1 MINATESSHGLLRGE
16 KLVILLAS
24 PKCVSWQH
32 GYIWERL
39 RSKVVNFAESLAHLA
54 LAPTYSIQQQAFAR
68 VESSL
73 LLCSYCNVLCLAHA
87 TRLLSNG
94 RTYPKRIL
102 SVWAEHIDAHIAY
115 ALTNK
120 AMSSSLLDSLYWSLL
135 FLPQQ
140 LYSLQQQGHVYP
152 AWPPPSLTYSSASWC
167 STLQNCAV
175 SSTFVSLNEILLSTT
190 LYIDNQVYY
199 IENRG

>member
-1 MINATESSHGLLRGE
+1 MHILHMHWPT
-16 KLVILLAS
+16 KLWVLAS
-24 PKCVSWQH
+24 
-32 GYIWERL
+32 
-39 RSKVVNFAESLAHLA
+39 
-54 LAPTYSIQQQAFAR
+54 SI
-68 VESSL
+68 
-73 LLCSYCNVLCLAHA
+73 LCSEAF
-87 TRLLSNG
+87 
-94 RTYPKRIL
+94 
-102 SVWAEHIDAHIAY
+102 
-115 ALTNK
+115 
-120 AMSSSLLDSLYWSLL
+120 L

-199 IENRG
+199 IENHYHCLQIYVFNQKIYYSTYLKRLCKAHYGKSPVLVQKVQKTYFWCRTVFENHRKSLIQHCERSELRLQFEWTKVN